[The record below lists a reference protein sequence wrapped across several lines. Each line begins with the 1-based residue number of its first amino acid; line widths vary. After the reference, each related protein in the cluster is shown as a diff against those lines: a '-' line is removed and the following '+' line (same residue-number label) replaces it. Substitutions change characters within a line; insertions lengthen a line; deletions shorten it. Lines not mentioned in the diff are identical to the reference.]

1 MTQRFCS
8 NRQALGQ
15 LTINFSSQQSPA
27 NPRFG
32 RPRITADE
40 IRKRLGDR
48 PIELIGNVGGALAKT
63 EWRCKSPKCGCV
75 WQARPSAILRGT
87 TCPSCARVR
96 HSLHMRLGS
105 QDVAAR
111 LLGRPI
117 KPLEPFQGVDV
128 KLRWKCTIQDCG
140 HEWQSRPA
148 SIFRGVG
155 CPACF
160 SRHRSISRRDV
171 EMRLAGRPIKL
182 TGELIGNKAKTSW
195 LCTVEGCGHQWIASP
210 AHVLCDGSG
219 CPACAVYG
227 FNPQAAA
234 ILYYL
239 RIDRDGYLPLYKIG
253 VTNRTVAKRFA
264 GRDMDLITVIKVW
277 RFRKGVDAKQ
287 KETELIA
294 QHSFY
299 SYSGPPVLRLGG
311 DTELFTADVLGL
323 DTKQP
328 AAPRKLAAA

>member
-1 MTQRFCS
+1 MTQRFCGK
-8 NRQALGQ
+8 RQAPGQ
-15 LTINFSSQQSPA
+15 LIIDFSSQQVPA
-27 NPRFG
+27 NPRTG
-32 RPRITADE
+32 RPRLTAKE
-40 IRKRLGDR
+40 ICKRLGDR
-48 PIELIGNVGGALAKT
+48 PIELIGKVGGALAKT

-87 TCPSCARVR
+87 TCPSCARTR

-105 QDVAAR
+105 QDIAAR
-111 LLGRPI
+111 LLDRPI

-128 KLRWKCTIQDCG
+128 KLRWKCTTQGCG
-140 HEWQSRPA
+140 YEWRSRLR
-148 SIFRGVG
+148 SIFGGAG

-160 SRHRSISRRDV
+160 SKRRSISRRRDV
-171 EMRLAGRPIKL
+171 ELQLAERPIKL
-182 TGELIGNKAKTSW
+182 IGDLVDNKTKTSW
-195 LCTVEGCGHQWIASP
+195 LCTVGGCGHQWTATP

-219 CPACAVYG
+219 CPACAAYG
-227 FNPQAAA
+227 FNPQAPA

-239 RIDRDGYLPLYKIG
+239 RIDRDGCPPLYKIG

-277 RFRKGVDAKQ
+277 RSRKGVHAKQ

-323 DTKQP
+323 DAQQQP
-328 AAPRKLAAA
+328 ATPRAS